1 MVLWNRRKPNKSNAW
16 VKKSNTE
23 LPAGIFQS
31 SFFHFDRSYSILHY
45 FKVWQCLFWVVV
57 ETNQEHRLFS
67 GTFDSARFLKSI
79 WIGLVFEVHSVSRV
93 ISKVE
98 CVFPMAI
105 VSLLPQAEFG
115 RNDHQEKRNLLKI
128 IFPVMRFS
136 YCHVL
141 LRQPATLKN
150 PLSNS
155 IL

>member
-1 MVLWNRRKPNKSNAW
+1 
-16 VKKSNTE
+16 
-23 LPAGIFQS
+23 
-31 SFFHFDRSYSILHY
+31 
-45 FKVWQCLFWVVV
+45 
-57 ETNQEHRLFS
+57 
-67 GTFDSARFLKSI
+67 
-79 WIGLVFEVHSVSRV
+79 
-93 ISKVE
+93 
-98 CVFPMAI
+98 MAI